1 VHALPA
7 HLRRDRV
14 DNLYFASGFA
24 AFALCLGVH
33 WALYARAAPGLRL
46 ADLDQRRAALLRYFK
61 WLAGWEAAVLIAA
74 VAYLVLTRTT
84 APAGLAWIAPAV
96 GALLG
101 NALPLQ
107 LAALVISRAGR

>member
-1 VHALPA
+1 L
-7 HLRRDRV
+7 
-14 DNLYFASGFA
+14 GFA

-33 WALYARAAPGLRL
+33 WALYVRVAPGLRL

-61 WLAGWEAAVLIAA
+61 WLAGWEAAVLVAA
-74 VAYLVLTRTT
+74 VAYLVLTRATE
-84 APAGLAWIAPAV
+84 PAGLAWIAPAV

-107 LAALVISRAGR
+107 LAALAISRAGR